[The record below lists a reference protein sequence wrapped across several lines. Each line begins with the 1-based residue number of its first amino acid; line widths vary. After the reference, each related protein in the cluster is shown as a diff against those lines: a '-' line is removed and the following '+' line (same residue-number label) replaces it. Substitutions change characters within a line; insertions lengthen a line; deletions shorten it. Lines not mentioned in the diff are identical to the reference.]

1 MEAATGIRGQCTQ
14 HRYTLT
20 DRCIGLHTSGHLTGS
35 ALATAEAMAAT
46 MAATM
51 AADTV
56 DHMVA
61 DTMAETVVDITADI
75 ITIIT
80 KRKIARSIVPLGNA
94 RQGFLAELVFNDL
107 DDVRIIAS
115 ASDPLSCYCPVRD

>member
-35 ALATAEAMAAT
+35 ALATAEAMAVI
-46 MAATM
+46 MAA
-51 AADTV
+51 ATV

-61 DTMAETVVDITADI
+61 DTMAETVADTTTETVVDITADI

-94 RQGFLAELVFNDL
+94 RE
-107 DDVRIIAS
+107 RS
-115 ASDPLSCYCPVRD
+115 ARFSCRACFQ